1 MTALLRFN
9 MRRKGFAEL
18 QQVLKQT
25 GDLLTMPLAGPRG
38 LAVQRVMQKG
48 VASQF
53 DRGGD
58 PQWPESKPF
67 GNRQPSRPPLGG
79 SGGTIGQI
87 WANAPVEKGPKEVRI
102 RVSDVRALA
111 HQRGAVVKPRQDAS
125 HMRLALGRGFG
136 VWITPERLNAGLVI
150 PQRPI
155 RYTDEMLLSTK
166 AVLFLDFSPA

>member
-1 MTALLRFN
+1 MASLLRFN

-18 QQVLKQT
+18 QEVLGQT
-25 GDLLTMPLAGPRG
+25 RDLLTMPLAGPRG

-48 VASQF
+48 VAGQF

-67 GNRQPSRPPLGG
+67 GNRQPSSPTLGG

-87 WANAPVEKGPKEVRI
+87 WANAPIEKGPKEVRI

-111 HQRGAVVKPRQDAS
+111 HQRGAVVKPRQDPS
-125 HMRLALGRGFG
+125 RMRLALGLGFG
-136 VWITPERLNAGLVI
+136 VWMTPERLNAGLVI

-155 RYTDEMLLSTK
+155 HYTDEMLLSTK
-166 AVLFLDFSPA
+166 AVLFLDFIPA